1 MYPLFIFLLLA
12 QVAFLGYCNV
22 YFTFPVPCWAIPLE
36 RWQCLVYF
44 LTLCDSVVHDA
55 CFIYIYAYICAGD
68 YAGDCAF
75 FMMDSR
81 GYVSN
86 PL

>member
-1 MYPLFIFLLLA
+1 MFY
-12 QVAFLGYCNV
+12 
-22 YFTFPVPCWAIPLE
+22 
-36 RWQCLVYF
+36 
-44 LTLCDSVVHDA
+44 
-55 CFIYIYAYICAGD
+55 IYIYAYICAGD

>member
-1 MYPLFIFLLLA
+1 MMHVLY
-12 QVAFLGYCNV
+12 
-22 YFTFPVPCWAIPLE
+22 
-36 RWQCLVYF
+36 
-44 LTLCDSVVHDA
+44 
-55 CFIYIYAYICAGD
+55 IYIYAYIFAGD